1 MMTKKLETILSKLNI
16 PKELQGINIQW
27 KTQDSDLNS
36 FLFYTLRESGQN
48 QISIARERLK
58 SSKFKYCFINSTE
71 AINLPNVLSIKNE
84 VFKMLEEELL
94 NALYPYKEDIFKI
107 GITGTNGKT
116 TTIDLVRQLAILK
129 KLNVLTVGTLGVYL
143 NEKQVENFNLTSPS
157 YIDLRKTLNK
167 YSEEIDV
174 FAMELSSHAL
184 VQNRSGSLIFD
195 KIGWTNL
202 TQDHLDYHKTM
213 EEYLKAK
220 KIVFKKIKNNM
231 KVFIPK
237 SQTELVRRINKEK
250 KIELVSVESVLKNPF
265 FKMNYN
271 LDNLSLAINSLSSIT
286 SFNVEDFEKLTPPD
300 GRFNIINYL
309 DSYIVIDYAHTPD
322 ALESISRELKIS
334 FPENNLITI
343 FGCGGDRD
351 KSKRPQMAS
360 AARKSSDYLI
370 VTSDNPRFENPE
382 QIIRDTIV
390 ALEGDFEICI
400 DRKAAITKGF
410 KMLNKSVLLIAGKG
424 HENYID
430 QDGIKR
436 PYSDLQ
442 TVQELMND

>member
-1 MMTKKLETILSKLNI
+1 MMTKKLETILLKLNI
-16 PKELQGINIQW
+16 PRDIQGLNVQW
-27 KTQDSDLNS
+27 KTQDSNENS
-36 FLFYTLRESGQN
+36 FLFYTLRESGKN
-48 QISIARERLK
+48 QIKVAKERLAN
-58 SSKFKYCFINSTE
+58 SKFKYCFINSTE
-71 AINLPNVLSIKNE
+71 AIDLPNIIAINNE
-84 VFKMLEEELL
+84 VFKTLEEELL
-94 NALYPYKEDIFKI
+94 NALYPYNKKIFTL

-116 TTIDLVRQLAILK
+116 TTIDLIRQLAILK
-129 KLNVLTVGTLGVYL
+129 KLNVLTIGTLGVYL
-143 NEKQVENFNLTSPS
+143 NENQVENFNLTSPN

-167 YSEEIDV
+167 YSKDIDV

-184 VQNRSGSLIFD
+184 VQNRSGSLKFD

-202 TQDHLDYHKTM
+202 TQDHLDYHETM
-213 EEYLKAK
+213 EGYLKAK

-231 KVFIPK
+231 KVLIPE
-237 SQTELVRRINKEK
+237 SQAELAKKINKEK
-250 KIELVSVESVLKNPF
+250 QIELVSVEKTLKNPF

-286 SFNVEDFEKLTPPD
+286 NFSTGDFEKLTPPD

-322 ALESISRELKIS
+322 ALESICRELKIS
-334 FPENNLITI
+334 FPQNNLITI

-351 KSKRPQMAS
+351 KSKRPQMAE
-360 AARKSSDYLI
+360 AARKHSNYLI
-370 VTSDNPRFENPE
+370 VTSDNPRFEKPE
-382 QIIRDTIV
+382 QIIKDTV
-390 ALEGDFEICI
+390 VGLEGDFEICV
-400 DRKAAITKGF
+400 DRKAAINLGF
-410 KMLNKSVLLIAGKG
+410 NMLNKSVLLIAGKG

-430 QDGIKR
+430 QNGIKK